1 MILVRRTYIPKA
13 GAGGDLISLVRQ
25 AGIAIEKAGLPKLII
40 SRAWHG
46 KHGSICTDQQWDS
59 ISDYEESRKL
69 VRTTKPITVI
79 FEKIYPL
86 LAETHDT
93 QILSTDE

>member
-13 GAGGDLISLVRQ
+13 GAGGNLISLVREV
-25 AGIAIEKAGLPKLII
+25 GIAIEKVRLPKLTI

-46 KHGSICTDQQWDS
+46 KHGSVHTDQQWDS
-59 ISDYEESRKL
+59 ISDYEESRKI
-69 VRTTKPITVI
+69 VRRTKSITAI

>member
-13 GAGGDLISLVRQ
+13 GAGGNLISLVKQ
-25 AGIAIEKAGLPKLII
+25 AGVAIEKAGLPKLII

-46 KHGSICTDQQWDS
+46 KHGSIYTDQQWGS
-59 ISDYEESRKL
+59 LSDYEESRKI
-69 VRTTKPITVI
+69 VRNTKSITAI
-79 FEKIYPL
+79 FKQIYPL

-93 QILSTDE
+93 QILSNYE